1 MIISY
6 LKFVNVAPQQKC
18 HTSHT
23 TPFYRSYGVYSC
35 GNRIALSQYWPD
47 RSLQLDSLEY
57 CFYELLDVGDFYDLD
72 VVVFWPGFFEARRDF
87 AV

>member
-1 MIISY
+1 MCP
-6 LKFVNVAPQQKC
+6 PQQKC

-47 RSLQLDSLEY
+47 RSLRERIHWDIRLTQKQKRRRLISDLVASSRIY
-57 CFYELLDVGDFYDLD
+57 VYMTAVSVG
-72 VVVFWPGFFEARRDF
+72 
-87 AV
+87 